1 MKNIQHVKA
10 ALWACDVAERV
21 LVSFESVF
29 PDDRRPRNAVEAGR
43 LWARGEMKMTDA
55 RKAAFAAHAA
65 AREAKVS
72 SHPKAEAA
80 ARSAG
85 HAAASAHV
93 ITHAPHAGKYALK
106 ACADPVSEETWQK
119 VTTPSGI

>member
-1 MKNIQHVKA
+1 MKTLQHVKA
-10 ALWACDVAERV
+10 AFWACNVAERV

-29 PDDRRPRNAVEAGR
+29 PDDRRPRNAIEAGQ

-55 RKAAFAAHAA
+55 REAAFASHAA
-65 AREAKVS
+65 AREAKGL

-85 HAAASAHV
+85 HAAATAHV
-93 ITHAPHAGKYALK
+93 ITHAAHAGKYALK
-106 ACADPVSEETWQK
+106 ACDDPVSEEVWQK
-119 VTTPSGI
+119 STTPCSM